1 MYVKYVRLLI
11 KDIFPLFLAQPVY
24 SCISLVVYVKY
35 VRQLV
40 RDQMPLGLDWSLC

>member
-1 MYVKYVRLLI
+1 MYVEYVRLLI
-11 KDIFPLFLAQPVY
+11 KDLILMFLTQPVC